1 MTNTNIIILAAGKGS
16 RMCSAQPKVL
26 HKLAGR
32 SMLAHVVAATE
43 TIAEAKRI
51 IVTGHGAEMVE
62 QEFANAGHIFVQ
74 QKEQLGTAH
83 AVHMAAPYLCDQ
95 ANVLILYGDVPLILS
110 STIADI
116 LNAVTDQSIG
126 LLTINVDKPDGYGRI
141 VRDQDGAIASIIEQK
156 DATAEQLEITEVNTG
171 VIALRASQLRAWLPK
186 ITNIMLRESII

>member
-1 MTNTNIIILAAGKGS
+1 
-16 RMCSAQPKVL
+16 
-26 HKLAGR
+26 
-32 SMLAHVVAATE
+32 MLAHVVAATE

-83 AVHMAAPYLCDQ
+83 AVQMAAPYLCDH

-116 LNAVTDQSIG
+116 LNAVTGQSMG
-126 LLTINVDKPDGYGRI
+126 LLTINLDKPDG
-141 VRDQDGAIASIIEQK
+141 
-156 DATAEQLEITEVNTG
+156 
-171 VIALRASQLRAWLPK
+171 
-186 ITNIMLRESII
+186 